1 MRELLARS
9 GFSDLASDAST
20 TTNHPSSDTASP
32 GAHFSAG
39 FSGGGGVGRTS
50 TPLHSVV
57 SCGSVQGEVS
67 CLNKPGAPNKGK
79 KDYNK
84 GAVLGDPPLMTSPLY
99 SPPQTSSKATLQSP
113 WRRLK
118 APAADASPS
127 SLIYCEGDESC
138 QADRNMSSPPLAGDI
153 QATRHGGGGTVA
165 PPTSSPKPSGAAES
179 NLGTSMVLTG
189 VHDAKGETAG
199 CQEGATEPTGEK
211 EYISSLVSETKMIA
225 SPGKGGGLGGDC
237 FSTVDIAGASSTRR
251 RGETTPPFL
260 NTPASGSSIEKS
272 EPASNRSSPFFGDKI
287 VTTDFD
293 DRNIHE
299 SNVSTPLNKV
309 LKNIRGRNQPTT
321 FGSKCGESLKKERFF
336 GARNFPNLKG
346 GSQLC
351 VRVGSAKVMPN
362 ALASTIVSP
371 IQSVSANPQN
381 GGVNPFG
388 QDDADFTEK
397 GGTLAPW
404 LPQPEEMSI
413 LSPSDLE
420 KKISDDDIAF
430 STTSGASLEKAR
442 VRREVEDTEVDKGT
456 TEAERTVNVETAGG
470 VTSRVVVEEEA
481 VSRVLATVS
490 GEETIVLPCA
500 PTEKEKVH
508 RVGFIELGRNNQ
520 LAPDGS
526 CYVLTNVSQYYPPVW
541 HCCRTYCFIYPYFL
555 LPNSVAF
562 SFFGVL
568 NCFAFAFNHFS
579 CPSLY
584 TSNYLFNFIF
594 VVFG

>member
-1 MRELLARS
+1 MKELLARS
-9 GFSDLASDAST
+9 GFCGLASDAST
-20 TTNHPSSDTASP
+20 ITNHPSSDTASP
-32 GAHFSAG
+32 GAHFGAG

-57 SCGSVQGEVS
+57 SCGSVRGEVS
-67 CLNKPGAPNKGK
+67 SLNKPGAPNKGK
-79 KDYNK
+79 EDYNK

-127 SLIYCEGDESC
+127 SLTYCEGDKSC
-138 QADRNMSSPPLAGDI
+138 QADRNMSSPPLAGGT
-153 QATRHGGGGTVA
+153 QATRHGRGGKVV

-179 NLGTSMVLTG
+179 NLGTSMVLTE

-199 CQEGATEPTGEK
+199 CQEGATEPTGKK
-211 EYISSLVSETKMIA
+211 EYISSLVTETRMI
-225 SPGKGGGLGGDC
+225 SFPGEGGGLGGDR
-237 FSTVDIAGASSTRR
+237 FSTVDIAGASSTLR
-251 RGETTPPFL
+251 RGETTSPFL
-260 NTPASGSSIEKS
+260 NTPASGSSIDKS
-272 EPASNRSSPFFGDKI
+272 ELASNRSSPFFGDKI

-309 LKNIRGRNQPTT
+309 LKNIRGRNQPKT
-321 FGSKCGESLKKERFF
+321 FGSKCGESRKKEGFF
-336 GARNFPNLKG
+336 GARNFPNLNG
-346 GSQLC
+346 GFQWW
-351 VRVGSAKVMPN
+351 VRVRSAKVMPSS
-362 ALASTIVSP
+362 LASKFVSP
-371 IQSVSANPQN
+371 IQSGSTNPQN
-381 GGVNPFG
+381 GGVDPFG

-397 GGTLAPW
+397 GGTLVPW
-404 LPQPEEMSI
+404 LPPPEKMFI

-442 VRREVEDTEVDKGT
+442 IRREVEDTEVDEGT

-470 VTSRVVVEEEA
+470 VRSRVVVEEEA

-508 RVGFIELGRNNQ
+508 GVGFIELGRNNQ

-526 CYVLTNVSQYYPPVW
+526 CYVLTN
-541 HCCRTYCFIYPYFL
+541 FL
-555 LPNSVAF
+555 STIPQ
-562 SFFGVL
+562 FGVVAVRIAL
-568 NCFAFAFNHFS
+568 S
-579 CPSLY
+579 TR
-584 TSNYLFNFIF
+584 TSYYQIM
-594 VVFG
+594 